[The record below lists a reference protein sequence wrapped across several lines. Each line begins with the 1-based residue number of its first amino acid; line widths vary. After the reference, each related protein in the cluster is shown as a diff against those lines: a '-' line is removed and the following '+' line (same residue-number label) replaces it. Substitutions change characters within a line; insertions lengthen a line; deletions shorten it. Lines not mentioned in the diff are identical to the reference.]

1 MTASVPGIRD
11 ESRVRCWIMRGGTSK
26 AVFLMEDDLPRDA
39 AARDALILRLFGSP
53 DKRQIDGLGGADPL
67 TSKCAVIGRSTR
79 SDADVTFAF
88 YQVGIDKAI
97 VKPSICGNIS
107 AAVGP
112 FAIDEGIVAAREPV
126 TTVAVYN
133 PHTDRVFYAEVPV
146 ERGKARTRGDFEIAG
161 VPGQGARIVLDWRN
175 VIGIE
180 TGALLPTGNRRDRLV
195 VPGRGEF
202 QVSIVDG
209 GNPAVFIPAA
219 ALGLAGT
226 ELPEA
231 MNANVELLRLAE
243 DIRSA
248 AAERVGLVRDRRRAS
263 TDSPNHPFLVLVAAP
278 ASYTAYDGRCVEA
291 SAIDVTARAFFMQTL
306 HKTFPGTGALCT
318 GIAAR
323 IPGTVVH
330 DVTRAPA
337 LRSGVVEI
345 GHPGG
350 TMNVEVDVAVEGS
363 GFVVRRAAVARTARR
378 IMEGYAC
385 VE

>member
-1 MTASVPGIRD
+1 
-11 ESRVRCWIMRGGTSK
+11 MRGGTSK
-26 AVFLMEDDLPRDA
+26 AVFLMEEDLPRDV

-88 YQVGIDKAI
+88 YQVGVDHAI

-126 TTVAVYN
+126 TTVAIYN

-146 ERGKARTRGDFEIAG
+146 ERGKAKTRGDFEIAG
-161 VPGQGARIVLDWRN
+161 VPGRGARIVLDWRN

-180 TGALLPTGNRRDRLV
+180 TGALLPTGNRKDVLA

-202 QVSIVDG
+202 EVSIVDG
-209 GNPAVFIPAA
+209 GNPAVFVPAA
-219 ALGLAGT
+219 ALDLAGT
-226 ELPEA
+226 ELPDA
-231 MNANVELLRLAE
+231 VNAHADLLRFAE

-248 AAERVGLVRDRRRAS
+248 AAERVGLVSDRRRAAI
-263 TDSPNHPFLVLVAAP
+263 DSPNHPFLVLVAAP
-278 ASYTAYDGRCVEA
+278 ASYLAYDGRCIEA

-330 DVTRAPA
+330 DFARAPA
-337 LRSGVVEI
+337 LRSGAVEI

-350 TMNVEVDVAVEGS
+350 TMNVEVDVAVDGGE
-363 GFVVRRAAVARTARR
+363 FVVRRAAVARTARR